1 MRNVERA
8 VAHFDLEIVHGI
20 LFPARLDARRSAGA
34 DGGVVSSRKLDPVE
48 VIVKRDGK
56 VAGKYS
62 VCGGIEVTYHARAL
76 VLT

>member
-1 MRNVERA
+1 M
-8 VAHFDLEIVHGI
+8 
-20 LFPARLDARRSAGA
+20 
-34 DGGVVSSRKLDPVE
+34 LDPVE

-62 VCGGIEVTYHARAL
+62 VCGELEVTYHARAL